1 MEDNQFKAQFC
12 IVDKDTVN
20 VPRDEYD
27 DLICARFGIEM
38 IGQSFGRF
46 GSPDSDIVKNVCRRF
61 GFKFEEDSDA

>member
-1 MEDNQFKAQFC
+1 MEDNQIKVQSC
-12 IVDKDTVN
+12 IVDQCTVN

-38 IGQSFGRF
+38 IGHSFGKY

>member
-1 MEDNQFKAQFC
+1 MVDNEIKALPC
-12 IVDKDTVN
+12 IVDQDTVT

-27 DLICARFGIEM
+27 DLICARFGIVL
-38 IGQSFGRF
+38 IAQSFGRY